1 MSQCPS
7 CGRFVGPYEVCPYC
21 GARQAPRLSLRA
33 VKWGAILLATVGL
46 ALLWIAAARAPLP
59 HISIQQA
66 AATMNFAYVEIAGQ
80 VVRSPT
86 YNPDS
91 RSLSFTV
98 DDGTG
103 QMRVWAFRDVVD
115 KLRAAGRIPGLGD
128 RVTVAGTLRVREEDV
143 SLTLNVPEH
152 LEIGRAAAEER
163 AIGSI
168 TAADALRR
176 VRVRGQVWDVREPY
190 SGLTLITL
198 RDATGA
204 VDVAV
209 DASLRH
215 LTGDFS
221 PPEVGQSLEVT
232 ATVSL
237 YRDTPQLVP
246 SSVGDIVPLAETVPV
261 AERRPIGS
269 LSAADEGRLVTVQGT
284 VRQAE
289 PFSAGYRMTLD
300 DGTGSVTVLLWNDLY
315 RALPDPSSLW
325 TDAQLEVTGEVSI
338 YRDTLEVV
346 PVRPCDVVALSSTS
360 VPPTPTLTPTPRP
373 SPTALPSPTPEPSPT
388 PAPPTPTPI
397 PTVPIGGLAERTGQE
412 VTVEG
417 RVVAVASFSKGFK
430 FTLDDGTGQVVLLMW
445 LNVYDDCR
453 DARKINLGARVRATG
468 TVQTYEG
475 QLQIAPQW
483 GRQVK
488 ALQAAAPSAPTRPIA
503 SITPADEGQR
513 VRIEGT
519 VARIEKSE
527 SSVRLFVND
536 GSGEILV
543 LLWPNIY
550 DRIPNRER
558 LDTPGTP
565 VQVVGEVKIY
575 RGTLEVIPVLPY
587 DVVVR

>member
-80 VVRSPT
+80 VVCSPA

-115 KLRAAGRIPGLGD
+115 ELRAAGRIPGLGD

-246 SSVGDIVPLAETVPV
+246 PSVGDIVPLAETVPV

-315 RALPDPSSLW
+315 RALPDPSSLR
-325 TDAQLEVTGEVSI
+325 TDAQLEVTGEVAI
-338 YRDTLEVV
+338 YRNTLEII
-346 PVRPCDVVALSSTS
+346 PVRPRDVVLLTGPPSARALSIG
-360 VPPTPTLTPTPRP
+360 
-373 SPTALPSPTPEPSPT
+373 ALADQPLGAT
-388 PAPPTPTPI
+388 
-397 PTVPIGGLAERTGQE
+397 

-417 RVVAVASFSKGFK
+417 TVIAAESFQNGFRL
-430 FTLDDGTGQVVLLMW
+430 TLDDGTGQVVLLLW
-445 LNVYDDCR
+445 LSAYDRLADP
-453 DARKINLGARVRATG
+453 ARLQTGVRVRATG
-468 TVQTYEG
+468 ELDKYRG
-475 QLQIAPQW
+475 QREVVPARGSDVIIT
-483 GRQVK
+483 
-488 ALQAAAPSAPTRPIA
+488 QAAPAPAQRDIA
-503 SITPADEGQR
+503 SITPADMGA
-513 VRIEGT
+513 VVAVEGT
-519 VARIEKSE
+519 VTRSE
-527 SSVRLFVND
+527 PFSQGYRVWIDD
-536 GSGEILV
+536 GSGEIML
-543 LLWPNIY
+543 LLWENIY
-550 DRIPNRER
+550 GRVAGRER
-558 LDTPGTP
+558 LTAGAR
-565 VQVVGEVKIY
+565 VRAIGVVEEY
-575 RGTLEVIPVLPY
+575 RGTLEIIPQLPG
-587 DVVVR
+587 DITVQ

>member
-315 RALPDPSSLW
+315 RALPDPSSLR
-325 TDAQLEVTGEVSI
+325 TDAQLEVTGEVAI
-338 YRDTLEVV
+338 YRNTLEII
-346 PVRPCDVVALSSTS
+346 PVRPRDVVLLTGPPSARALSIG
-360 VPPTPTLTPTPRP
+360 
-373 SPTALPSPTPEPSPT
+373 ALADQPLGAT
-388 PAPPTPTPI
+388 
-397 PTVPIGGLAERTGQE
+397 

-417 RVVAVASFSKGFK
+417 TVIAAESFQNGFRL
-430 FTLDDGTGQVVLLMW
+430 TLDDGTGQVVLLLW
-445 LNVYDDCR
+445 LSAYDRLADP
-453 DARKINLGARVRATG
+453 ARLQTGVRVRATG
-468 TVQTYEG
+468 ELDEYRG
-475 QLQIAPQW
+475 QREVVPARGSDVIIT
-483 GRQVK
+483 
-488 ALQAAAPSAPTRPIA
+488 QAAPAPAQRDIA
-503 SITPADEGQR
+503 SITPADMGA
-513 VRIEGT
+513 VVAVEGT
-519 VARIEKSE
+519 VTRSE
-527 SSVRLFVND
+527 PFSQGYRVWIDD
-536 GSGEILV
+536 GSGEIML
-543 LLWPNIY
+543 LLWENIY
-550 DRIPNRER
+550 GRVAGRER
-558 LDTPGTP
+558 LTAGAR
-565 VQVVGEVKIY
+565 VRAIGVVEEY
-575 RGTLEVIPVLPY
+575 RGTLEIIPQLPG
-587 DVVVR
+587 DITVQ

>member
-246 SSVGDIVPLAETVPV
+246 PSVGDIVPLAETVPV

-315 RALPDPSSLW
+315 RALPDPSSLR
-325 TDAQLEVTGEVSI
+325 TDAQLEVTGEVAI
-338 YRDTLEVV
+338 YRNTLEII
-346 PVRPCDVVALSSTS
+346 PVRPRDVVLLTGPPSARALSIG
-360 VPPTPTLTPTPRP
+360 
-373 SPTALPSPTPEPSPT
+373 ALADQPLGAT
-388 PAPPTPTPI
+388 
-397 PTVPIGGLAERTGQE
+397 

-417 RVVAVASFSKGFK
+417 TVIAAESFQNGFRL
-430 FTLDDGTGQVVLLMW
+430 TLDDGTGQVVLLLW
-445 LNVYDDCR
+445 LSAYDRLADP
-453 DARKINLGARVRATG
+453 ARLQTGVRVRATG
-468 TVQTYEG
+468 ELDKYRG
-475 QLQIAPQW
+475 QREVVPARGSDVIIT
-483 GRQVK
+483 
-488 ALQAAAPSAPTRPIA
+488 QAAPAPAQRDIA
-503 SITPADEGQR
+503 SITPADMGA
-513 VRIEGT
+513 VVAVEGT
-519 VARIEKSE
+519 VTRSE
-527 SSVRLFVND
+527 PFSQGYRVWIDD
-536 GSGEILV
+536 GSGEIML
-543 LLWPNIY
+543 LLWENIY
-550 DRIPNRER
+550 GRVAGRER
-558 LDTPGTP
+558 LTAGAR
-565 VQVVGEVKIY
+565 VRAIGVVEEY
-575 RGTLEVIPVLPY
+575 RGTLEIIPQLPG
-587 DVVVR
+587 DITVQ

>member
-204 VDVAV
+204 VDVAM
-209 DASLRH
+209 DASLRY
-215 LTGDFS
+215 LTGDFR

-315 RALPDPSSLW
+315 RALPDPSSLR
-325 TDAQLEVTGEVSI
+325 TDAQLEVTGEVAI
-338 YRDTLEVV
+338 YRNTLEII
-346 PVRPCDVVALSSTS
+346 PVRPRDVVLLTGPPSARALSIG
-360 VPPTPTLTPTPRP
+360 
-373 SPTALPSPTPEPSPT
+373 ALADQPLGAT
-388 PAPPTPTPI
+388 
-397 PTVPIGGLAERTGQE
+397 

-417 RVVAVASFSKGFK
+417 TVIAAESFQNGFRL
-430 FTLDDGTGQVVLLMW
+430 TLDDGTGQVVLLLW
-445 LNVYDDCR
+445 LSAYDRLADP
-453 DARKINLGARVRATG
+453 ARLQTGVRVRATG
-468 TVQTYEG
+468 ELDKYRG
-475 QLQIAPQW
+475 QREVVPARGSDVIIT
-483 GRQVK
+483 
-488 ALQAAAPSAPTRPIA
+488 QAAPAPAQRDIA
-503 SITPADEGQR
+503 SITPADMGA
-513 VRIEGT
+513 VVAVEGT
-519 VARIEKSE
+519 VTRSE
-527 SSVRLFVND
+527 PFSQGYRVWIDD
-536 GSGEILV
+536 GSGEIML
-543 LLWPNIY
+543 LLWENIY
-550 DRIPNRER
+550 GRVAGRER
-558 LDTPGTP
+558 LTAGAR
-565 VQVVGEVKIY
+565 VRAIGVVEEY
-575 RGTLEVIPVLPY
+575 RGTLEIIPQLPG
-587 DVVVR
+587 DITVQ

>member
-128 RVTVAGTLRVREEDV
+128 RATVAGTLRVREEDV
-143 SLTLNVPEH
+143 SLTLNIPEH
-152 LEIGRAAAEER
+152 LDILRPTAEDR
-163 AIGSI
+163 AIRSI

-315 RALPDPSSLW
+315 RALPDPSSLR

-575 RGTLEVIPVLPY
+575 KGMLEVIPVLPY

>member
-86 YNPDS
+86 YNPNS

-152 LEIGRAAAEER
+152 LDILRPTAEDR
-163 AIGSI
+163 AIRSI
-168 TAADALRR
+168 TADDALRR

-204 VDVAV
+204 VDIAV
-209 DASLRH
+209 DASLRY
-215 LTGDFS
+215 LTGDFR

-232 ATVSL
+232 AAVSL
-237 YRDTPQLVP
+237 YRNRPQLVP
-246 SSVGDIVPLAETVPV
+246 SSVRDIVPLAETVPV
-261 AERRPIGS
+261 AEKRPIGS
-269 LSAADEGRLVTVQGT
+269 LSAADEGHLVTVQGT

-315 RALPDPSSLW
+315 RALPDPSSLR
-325 TDAQLEVTGEVSI
+325 TDAQLEVTGEVAI
-338 YRDTLEVV
+338 YRNTLEII
-346 PVRPCDVVALSSTS
+346 PVRPRDVVLLTGPPSARALSIG
-360 VPPTPTLTPTPRP
+360 
-373 SPTALPSPTPEPSPT
+373 ALADQPLGAT
-388 PAPPTPTPI
+388 
-397 PTVPIGGLAERTGQE
+397 

-417 RVVAVASFSKGFK
+417 TVIAAESFQNGFRL
-430 FTLDDGTGQVVLLMW
+430 TLDDGTGQVVLLLW
-445 LNVYDDCR
+445 LSAYDRLADP
-453 DARKINLGARVRATG
+453 ARLQTGVRVRATG
-468 TVQTYEG
+468 ELDEYRG
-475 QLQIAPQW
+475 QREVVPARGSDVIIT
-483 GRQVK
+483 
-488 ALQAAAPSAPTRPIA
+488 QAAPAPAQRDIA
-503 SITPADEGQR
+503 SITPADMGA
-513 VRIEGT
+513 VVAVEGT
-519 VARIEKSE
+519 VTRSE
-527 SSVRLFVND
+527 PFSQGYRVWIDD
-536 GSGEILV
+536 GSGEIML
-543 LLWPNIY
+543 LLWENIY
-550 DRIPNRER
+550 GRVAGRER
-558 LDTPGTP
+558 LTAGAR
-565 VQVVGEVKIY
+565 VRAIGVVEEY
-575 RGTLEVIPVLPY
+575 RGTLEIIPQLPG
-587 DVVVR
+587 DVTVQ

>member
-115 KLRAAGRIPGLGD
+115 ELRAAGRIPGLGD

-215 LTGDFS
+215 LTGDFR

-300 DGTGSVTVLLWNDLY
+300 DGTGSVTVLLWNNLY
-315 RALPDPSSLW
+315 RALPDPSSLR
-325 TDAQLEVTGEVSI
+325 TDAQLEMTGEVAI
-338 YRDTLEVV
+338 YRNTLEII
-346 PVRPCDVVALSSTS
+346 PVRPRDVVLLTGPPSARALSIG
-360 VPPTPTLTPTPRP
+360 
-373 SPTALPSPTPEPSPT
+373 ALADQPLGAT
-388 PAPPTPTPI
+388 
-397 PTVPIGGLAERTGQE
+397 

-417 RVVAVASFSKGFK
+417 TVIAAESFQNGFRL
-430 FTLDDGTGQVVLLMW
+430 TLDDGTGQVVLLLW
-445 LNVYDDCR
+445 LSAYDRLADP
-453 DARKINLGARVRATG
+453 ARLQTGVRVRATG
-468 TVQTYEG
+468 ELDEYRG
-475 QLQIAPQW
+475 QREVVPARGSDVIIT
-483 GRQVK
+483 
-488 ALQAAAPSAPTRPIA
+488 QAAPAPAQRDIA
-503 SITPADEGQR
+503 SITPADMGA
-513 VRIEGT
+513 VVAVEGT
-519 VARIEKSE
+519 VTRSE
-527 SSVRLFVND
+527 PFSQGYRVWIDD
-536 GSGEILV
+536 GSGEILL
-543 LLWPNIY
+543 LLWENIY
-550 DRIPNRER
+550 RRVAGRER
-558 LDTPGTP
+558 LTAEARVRAIG
-565 VQVVGEVKIY
+565 VVEEY
-575 RGTLEVIPVLPY
+575 RGTLEIIPQLPG
-587 DVVVR
+587 DVTVQ

>member
-152 LEIGRAAAEER
+152 LDILRPTAEDR
-163 AIGSI
+163 AIRSI
-168 TAADALRR
+168 TADDALRR

-315 RALPDPSSLW
+315 RALPDPSSLR
-325 TDAQLEVTGEVSI
+325 TDAQLEVTGEVAI
-338 YRDTLEVV
+338 YRNTLEII
-346 PVRPCDVVALSSTS
+346 PVRPRDVVLLTGPPSARALSIG
-360 VPPTPTLTPTPRP
+360 
-373 SPTALPSPTPEPSPT
+373 ALADQPLGAT
-388 PAPPTPTPI
+388 
-397 PTVPIGGLAERTGQE
+397 

-417 RVVAVASFSKGFK
+417 TVIAAESFQNGFRL
-430 FTLDDGTGQVVLLMW
+430 TLDDGTGQVVLLLW
-445 LNVYDDCR
+445 LSAYDRLADP
-453 DARKINLGARVRATG
+453 ARLQTGVRVRATG
-468 TVQTYEG
+468 ELDEYRSQREVVPARGSDVIIT
-475 QLQIAPQW
+475 
-483 GRQVK
+483 
-488 ALQAAAPSAPTRPIA
+488 QAAPAPAQRDIA
-503 SITPADEGQR
+503 SITPADMGA
-513 VRIEGT
+513 VVAVEGT
-519 VARIEKSE
+519 VTRSE
-527 SSVRLFVND
+527 PFSQGYRVWIDD
-536 GSGEILV
+536 GSGEIML
-543 LLWPNIY
+543 LLWENIY
-550 DRIPNRER
+550 GRVAGRER
-558 LDTPGTP
+558 LTAGAR
-565 VQVVGEVKIY
+565 VRAIGIVEEY
-575 RGTLEVIPVLPY
+575 RGTLEIIPQLPG
-587 DVVVR
+587 DITVQ

>member
-1 MSQCPS
+1 MSDCPS

-21 GARQAPRLSLRA
+21 GARQAPRISLRA

-46 ALLWIAAARAPLP
+46 ALLWVAAARAPLP

-91 RSLSFTV
+91 RSLSFVV

-115 KLRAAGRIPGLGD
+115 ELRAAGHIPGLGD
-128 RVTVAGTLRVREEDV
+128 QVTVAGTLRVREEDV

-152 LEIGRAAAEER
+152 LDIQRATAEER

-168 TAADALRR
+168 TTADALRR

-209 DASLRH
+209 DASLRY
-215 LTGDFS
+215 LTGDFR
-221 PPEVGQSLEVT
+221 PPEVGQSLEVI

-261 AERRPIGS
+261 AEKRPIGS

-284 VRQAE
+284 IQQAE

-315 RALPDPSSLW
+315 RALPDPSSLR

-346 PVRPCDVVALSSTS
+346 PVRPRDVVLLTGPPSARALAIG
-360 VPPTPTLTPTPRP
+360 
-373 SPTALPSPTPEPSPT
+373 AL
-388 PAPPTPTPI
+388 ADQ
-397 PTVPIGGLAERTGQE
+397 PIGAT

-417 RVVAVASFSKGFK
+417 AVVAAESFQNGFRL
-430 FTLDDGTGQVVLLMW
+430 TLDDGTGQVVLLLW
-445 LNVYDDCR
+445 LSAYNQLADP
-453 DARKINLGARVRATG
+453 ARLQTGARVRATG
-468 TVQTYEG
+468 ELDEYRG
-475 QLQIAPQW
+475 QREVVPARGSDVVIT
-483 GRQVK
+483 
-488 ALQAAAPSAPTRPIA
+488 QAAPAPARRDIA
-503 SITPADEGQR
+503 SITPADVGA
-513 VRIEGT
+513 VVAVEGT
-519 VARIEKSE
+519 VTRSE
-527 SSVRLFVND
+527 PFSQGHRVWIDD
-536 GSGEILV
+536 GSGEIML
-543 LLWPNIY
+543 LLWENIY
-550 DRIPNRER
+550 GRVAGRER
-558 LDTPGTP
+558 LTAGAR
-565 VQVVGEVKIY
+565 VRAVGVVEEY
-575 RGTLEVIPVLPY
+575 RGTLEIIPQLPG
-587 DVVVR
+587 DVTVE

>member
-86 YNPDS
+86 YNPNS

-204 VDVAV
+204 VDIAV
-209 DASLRH
+209 DASLRY
-215 LTGDFS
+215 LTGDFR

-232 ATVSL
+232 AAVSL
-237 YRDTPQLVP
+237 YRNRPQLVP
-246 SSVGDIVPLAETVPV
+246 PSVGDIVPLAETVPV

-269 LSAADEGRLVTVQGT
+269 LSAADEDRLVTVQGT

-315 RALPDPSSLW
+315 RALPDPSSLR

-338 YRDTLEVV
+338 YRDTLEII
-346 PVRPCDVVALSSTS
+346 PVRPRDVVLLTGPPSARALSIG
-360 VPPTPTLTPTPRP
+360 
-373 SPTALPSPTPEPSPT
+373 ALADQPLGAT
-388 PAPPTPTPI
+388 
-397 PTVPIGGLAERTGQE
+397 

-417 RVVAVASFSKGFK
+417 TVIAAESFQNGFRL
-430 FTLDDGTGQVVLLMW
+430 TLDDGTGQVVLLLW
-445 LNVYDDCR
+445 LSAYDRLADP
-453 DARKINLGARVRATG
+453 ARLQTGVRVRATG
-468 TVQTYEG
+468 ELDEYRG
-475 QLQIAPQW
+475 QREVVPARGSDVIIT
-483 GRQVK
+483 
-488 ALQAAAPSAPTRPIA
+488 QAAPAPAQRDIA
-503 SITPADEGQR
+503 SITPADMGA
-513 VRIEGT
+513 VVAVEGT
-519 VARIEKSE
+519 VTRSE
-527 SSVRLFVND
+527 PFSQGYRVWIDD
-536 GSGEILV
+536 GSGEIML
-543 LLWPNIY
+543 LLWENIY
-550 DRIPNRER
+550 GRVAGRER
-558 LDTPGTP
+558 LTAGAR
-565 VQVVGEVKIY
+565 VRAIGVVEEY
-575 RGTLEVIPVLPY
+575 RGTLEIIPQLPG
-587 DVVVR
+587 DVTVQ

>member
-80 VVRSPT
+80 VVCSPA

-115 KLRAAGRIPGLGD
+115 ELRAAGRIPGLGD

-204 VDVAV
+204 VDVAM
-209 DASLRH
+209 DASLRY
-215 LTGDFS
+215 LTGDFR

-315 RALPDPSSLW
+315 RALPDPSSLR
-325 TDAQLEVTGEVSI
+325 TDAQLEVTGEVAI
-338 YRDTLEVV
+338 YRNTLEII
-346 PVRPCDVVALSSTS
+346 PVRPRDVVLLTGPPSARALSIG
-360 VPPTPTLTPTPRP
+360 
-373 SPTALPSPTPEPSPT
+373 ALADQPLGAT
-388 PAPPTPTPI
+388 
-397 PTVPIGGLAERTGQE
+397 

-417 RVVAVASFSKGFK
+417 TVIAAESFQNGFRL
-430 FTLDDGTGQVVLLMW
+430 TLDDGTGQVVLLLW
-445 LNVYDDCR
+445 LSAYDRLADP
-453 DARKINLGARVRATG
+453 ARLQTGVRVRATG
-468 TVQTYEG
+468 ELDKYRG
-475 QLQIAPQW
+475 QREVVPARGSDVIIT
-483 GRQVK
+483 
-488 ALQAAAPSAPTRPIA
+488 QAAPAPAQRDIA
-503 SITPADEGQR
+503 SITPADMGA
-513 VRIEGT
+513 VVAVEGT
-519 VARIEKSE
+519 VTRSE
-527 SSVRLFVND
+527 PFSQGYRVWIDD
-536 GSGEILV
+536 GSGEIML
-543 LLWPNIY
+543 LLWENIY
-550 DRIPNRER
+550 GRVAGRER
-558 LDTPGTP
+558 LTAGAR
-565 VQVVGEVKIY
+565 VRAIGVVEEY
-575 RGTLEVIPVLPY
+575 RGTLEIIPQLPG
-587 DVVVR
+587 DITVQ

>member
-1 MSQCPS
+1 MSHCPS

-115 KLRAAGRIPGLGD
+115 ELRAAGRIPGLGD

-315 RALPDPSSLW
+315 RALPDPSSLR
-325 TDAQLEVTGEVSI
+325 TDAQLEVTGEVAI
-338 YRDTLEVV
+338 YRNTLEII
-346 PVRPCDVVALSSTS
+346 PVRPRDVVLLTGPPSARALSIG
-360 VPPTPTLTPTPRP
+360 
-373 SPTALPSPTPEPSPT
+373 ALADQPLGAT
-388 PAPPTPTPI
+388 
-397 PTVPIGGLAERTGQE
+397 

-417 RVVAVASFSKGFK
+417 TVIAAESFQNGFRL
-430 FTLDDGTGQVVLLMW
+430 TLDDGTGQVVLLLW
-445 LNVYDDCR
+445 LSAYDRLADP
-453 DARKINLGARVRATG
+453 ARLQTGVRVRATG
-468 TVQTYEG
+468 ELDEYRG
-475 QLQIAPQW
+475 QREVVPARGSDVIIT
-483 GRQVK
+483 
-488 ALQAAAPSAPTRPIA
+488 QAAPAPAQRDIA
-503 SITPADEGQR
+503 SITPADMGT
-513 VRIEGT
+513 VVAVEGT
-519 VARIEKSE
+519 VTRSE
-527 SSVRLFVND
+527 PFSQGYRVWIDD
-536 GSGEILV
+536 GSGEIML
-543 LLWPNIY
+543 LLWENIY
-550 DRIPNRER
+550 GRVAGRER
-558 LDTPGTP
+558 LTAGAR
-565 VQVVGEVKIY
+565 VRAIGVVEEY
-575 RGTLEVIPVLPY
+575 RGTLEIIPQLPG
-587 DVVVR
+587 DVTVQ

>member
-1 MSQCPS
+1 MSHCPS
-7 CGRFVGPYEVCPYC
+7 CGRFVGPYEACPYC
-21 GARQAPRLSLRA
+21 GARQAPRVSLRA

-86 YNPDS
+86 YNPNS
-91 RSLSFTV
+91 RSLSFIV

-128 RVTVAGTLRVREEDV
+128 RVIVAGTLRVREENA

-246 SSVGDIVPLAETVPV
+246 PSVGDIVPLAETVPV

-269 LSAADEGRLVTVQGT
+269 LSAADEDRLVTVQGT

-315 RALPDPSSLW
+315 RALPDPSSLR
-325 TDAQLEVTGEVSI
+325 TDAQLEVTGEVAI
-338 YRDTLEVV
+338 YRDTLEII
-346 PVRPCDVVALSSTS
+346 PVRPRDVVLLTGPPSARALSIG
-360 VPPTPTLTPTPRP
+360 
-373 SPTALPSPTPEPSPT
+373 ALADQPLGAT
-388 PAPPTPTPI
+388 
-397 PTVPIGGLAERTGQE
+397 

-417 RVVAVASFSKGFK
+417 TVIAAESFQNGFRL
-430 FTLDDGTGQVVLLMW
+430 TLDDGTGQVVLLLW
-445 LNVYDDCR
+445 LSAYDRLADP
-453 DARKINLGARVRATG
+453 ARLQTGVRVRATG
-468 TVQTYEG
+468 ELDEYRG
-475 QLQIAPQW
+475 QREVVPARGSDVIIT
-483 GRQVK
+483 
-488 ALQAAAPSAPTRPIA
+488 QAAPAPAQRDIA
-503 SITPADEGQR
+503 SITPADMGA
-513 VRIEGT
+513 VVAVEGT
-519 VARIEKSE
+519 VTRSE
-527 SSVRLFVND
+527 PFSQGYRVWIDD
-536 GSGEILV
+536 GSGEIML
-543 LLWPNIY
+543 LLWENIY
-550 DRIPNRER
+550 GRVAGRER
-558 LDTPGTP
+558 LTAGAR
-565 VQVVGEVKIY
+565 VQAIGIVEEY
-575 RGTLEVIPVLPY
+575 RGTLEIIPQLPG
-587 DVVVR
+587 DITVQ

>member
-1 MSQCPS
+1 MSHCPS
-7 CGRFVGPYEVCPYC
+7 CGRFVGPYEACPYC

-91 RSLSFTV
+91 RSISFTV

-115 KLRAAGRIPGLGD
+115 ELRAAGRIPGLGD

-232 ATVSL
+232 AAVSL
-237 YRDTPQLVP
+237 YREPPQLVP

-269 LSAADEGRLVTVQGT
+269 LSAADEDRLVTVQGT

-315 RALPDPSSLW
+315 RALPDPSSLR
-325 TDAQLEVTGEVSI
+325 TDAQLEVTGEVAI
-338 YRDTLEVV
+338 YRNTLEII
-346 PVRPCDVVALSSTS
+346 PVRPRDVVLLTGPPSARALSIG
-360 VPPTPTLTPTPRP
+360 
-373 SPTALPSPTPEPSPT
+373 ALADQPLGAT
-388 PAPPTPTPI
+388 
-397 PTVPIGGLAERTGQE
+397 

-417 RVVAVASFSKGFK
+417 TVIAAESFQNGFRL
-430 FTLDDGTGQVVLLMW
+430 TLDDGTGQVVLLLW
-445 LNVYDDCR
+445 LSAYDRLADP
-453 DARKINLGARVRATG
+453 ARLQTGVRVRATG
-468 TVQTYEG
+468 ELDEYRG
-475 QLQIAPQW
+475 QREVVPARGSDVIIT
-483 GRQVK
+483 
-488 ALQAAAPSAPTRPIA
+488 QAAPAPAQRDIA
-503 SITPADEGQR
+503 SITPADMGA
-513 VRIEGT
+513 VVAVEGT
-519 VARIEKSE
+519 VTRSE
-527 SSVRLFVND
+527 PFSQGYRVWIDD
-536 GSGEILV
+536 GSGEIML
-543 LLWPNIY
+543 LLWENIY
-550 DRIPNRER
+550 GRVAGRER
-558 LDTPGTP
+558 LTAGAR
-565 VQVVGEVKIY
+565 VQAIGIVEEY
-575 RGTLEVIPVLPY
+575 RGTLEIIPQLPG
-587 DVVVR
+587 DVTVQ

>member
-115 KLRAAGRIPGLGD
+115 ELRAAGRIPGLGD

-152 LEIGRAAAEER
+152 LDILRPAAEDR
-163 AIGSI
+163 AIRSI
-168 TAADALRR
+168 TADDALRR

-204 VDVAV
+204 VDVAM

-215 LTGDFS
+215 LTGDFR

-315 RALPDPSSLW
+315 RALPDPSSLR
-325 TDAQLEVTGEVSI
+325 TDAQLEVTGEVAI
-338 YRDTLEVV
+338 YRNTLEII
-346 PVRPCDVVALSSTS
+346 PVRPRDVVLLTGPPSARALSIG
-360 VPPTPTLTPTPRP
+360 
-373 SPTALPSPTPEPSPT
+373 ALADQPLGAT
-388 PAPPTPTPI
+388 
-397 PTVPIGGLAERTGQE
+397 

-417 RVVAVASFSKGFK
+417 TVIAAESFQNGFRL
-430 FTLDDGTGQVVLLMW
+430 TLDDGTGQVVLLLW
-445 LNVYDDCR
+445 LSAYDRLADP
-453 DARKINLGARVRATG
+453 ARLQTGVRVRATG
-468 TVQTYEG
+468 ELDEYRG
-475 QLQIAPQW
+475 QREVVPARGSDVIIT
-483 GRQVK
+483 
-488 ALQAAAPSAPTRPIA
+488 QAAPAPAQRDIA
-503 SITPADEGQR
+503 SITPADMGA
-513 VRIEGT
+513 VVAVEGT
-519 VARIEKSE
+519 VTRSE
-527 SSVRLFVND
+527 PFSQGYRVWIDD
-536 GSGEILV
+536 GSGEIML
-543 LLWPNIY
+543 LLWENIY
-550 DRIPNRER
+550 GRVAGRER
-558 LDTPGTP
+558 LTAGAR
-565 VQVVGEVKIY
+565 VRAIGVVEEY
-575 RGTLEVIPVLPY
+575 RGTLEIIPQLPG
-587 DVVVR
+587 DITVQ